1 MADLPLASEFAPASL
16 EQWRKL
22 VEGVLKGAPFDRKL
36 VAKTYDGLRIEP
48 LYSRNAQAQAVFG
61 RMPGSPWQILQR
73 LDHRDPAAA
82 NQQALLDLEGGATG
96 LSLVLVGSAGAHGF
110 GLAPSEGA
118 LRRVFEGV
126 HLDAGIG
133 LELDGGSPTAALALA
148 KVIGERAIK
157 GSATQVRFGLDP
169 LGMIARQGIAEARW
183 SEAATSLTQV
193 IGELMA
199 QGYRGPFAV
208 ADGRV
213 VHAAGG
219 AEAQELAYVL
229 AAAVAYLRGLEA
241 GGILLDQARR
251 LIFFRL
257 AADADQF
264 LTMAKFRALRKLFA
278 RVEEACGLG
287 SEPIFISGET
297 AWRMMTRRDPWV
309 NVLRA
314 TTATFAA
321 GLGGADSI
329 GVLPFTAALGLPDA
343 FARRLAR
350 NTQLVLLEEVEPCKG
365 RRPGRRLRRHGGS
378 DRATL
383 HGSLGHVSGNRSCRR
398 RPRSARERPHP
409 MQGRRRAAP
418 TRSGDRTRA

>member
-22 VEGVLKGAPFDRKL
+22 VEGVLKGAQFDRKL

-48 LYSRNAQAQAVFG
+48 LYSRNAHAQPVFG
-61 RMPGSPWQILQR
+61 RTPGSPWQILQR

-96 LSLVLVGSAGAHGF
+96 LTLVLVGSAGAHGF
-110 GLAPSEGA
+110 GLDPSEAA
-118 LRRVFEGV
+118 LRRVFEDV

-133 LELDGGSPTAALALA
+133 LELDGCSPAAALALA

-157 GSATQVRFGLDP
+157 GSATQIRFGLDP
-169 LGMIARQGIAEARW
+169 LGMIVRQGIAEARW
-183 SEAATSLTQV
+183 SEAVASLTQV
-193 IGELMA
+193 IGEFMA

-241 GGILLDQARR
+241 GGISLDQARR

-314 TTATFAA
+314 TIATFAA

-350 NTQLVLLEEVEPCKG
+350 NTQLILLEEFEPRKG

-383 HGSLGHVSGNRSCRR
+383 HRSLGHVSGNRSCRR
-398 RPRSARERPHP
+398 RPRGARERPHP
-409 MQGRRRAAP
+409 GQGRRRAAR
-418 TRSGDRTRA
+418 TRSGGGARP